1 MHASLTDVAR
11 VAGVSVATASRV
23 LTGVN
28 YPVAGATR
36 EKVLVAARELG
47 YQPNLLARSLRTERS
62 RTIGVIADDLLSPF
76 TPPILRGI
84 QDFLKTVGYLALIV
98 NSDWDPAIE
107 REAMRTLLSR
117 AVEGI
122 IFVESGHLAPTAEL
136 EASQKPFVYVHR
148 LFGASIPNSIV
159 PDDYG
164 GAKLAVGHLL
174 GLGHRRIAH
183 ITGPEAWHTARRR
196 LEGYRDVLREHG
208 IVPDPAFVVAGDW
221 EYEGGEAAT
230 RTLLALTIRPT
241 AIFVANDE
249 MALGAIAA
257 IRDAGLRMPED
268 VALVS
273 YDNRRYSRIVR
284 PRLTT
289 VSLPTY
295 AMGRRAAEL
304 LWQRLQGKDVADSE
318 ILIPGRLYVRESC
331 GADIRMRSKDEAE
344 IGTTVRHLLTGIPP
358 VRD

>member
-1 MHASLTDVAR
+1 MHVSLTDVAR
-11 VAGVSVATASRV
+11 VAGVSIATASRV
-23 LTGVN
+23 VTGAD
-28 YPVAGATR
+28 YPVAPTTR
-36 EKVLVAARELG
+36 EKVLVAARQLG

-84 QDFLKTVGYLALIV
+84 QDFLKTVNYLALIV

-107 REAMRTLLSR
+107 RDAMRTLLSR

-136 EASQKPFVYVHR
+136 ESSQKPFVYVHR
-148 LFGASIPNSIV
+148 LFGESIPNSIV

-164 GAKLAVGHLL
+164 GAQMAVEHLL
-174 GLGHRRIAH
+174 RLGHRRIAH
-183 ITGPEAWHTARRR
+183 ITGPDTWHTARRR
-196 LEGYRDVLREHG
+196 LDGYLDSLRAHG
-208 IVPDPAFVVAGDW
+208 IKPDPALVIAGDW
-221 EYEGGEAAT
+221 EYEAGEAAT
-230 RTLLALTIRPT
+230 NKLLTLAPRPT

-257 IRDAGLRMPED
+257 IRNSGLRAPED
-268 VALVS
+268 IALVS

-295 AMGRRAAEL
+295 AMGQRAAQL
-304 LWQRLQGKDVADSE
+304 LWSKLQGEEVCDAE

-331 GADIRMRSKDEAE
+331 GAPPSLHTQDEVE

-358 VRD
+358 MRG